1 MITSETTAITWIGSL
16 VTMISVPFV
25 DFSRVPADVREAWK
39 RASAEIID
47 DGLFIGGVHVAKFEQ
62 QWAETIGVEFAVG
75 VGNGLDGLVIAL
87 KVLGVGEGDLVAVP
101 SHTFIATW
109 NAVRLVGATPIGID
123 VDDQGLMDLDQL
135 ESCTEKIKVVIP
147 VHMHGMMVDMPRLQ
161 RWAVNKAVL
170 VIEDASQAHLA
181 VQDGKLAGNWSD
193 IGVFSLYPS
202 KNLGALGDAGV
213 VTTNSAKHASTIRS
227 YSNYGAS
234 INDKYLHE
242 SFGVNSRLDSIQASF
257 LSVNLNYLS
266 EWNGRRKSLA
276 GIYLDK
282 IQTNE
287 NLKFLNANKVD
298 SVWHHFPVLVK
309 NRSAIQEQLKKFGV
323 QTEIHYPNL
332 AAYEYQKISKKLRIN
347 YPQGERI
354 ADSILS
360 LPISPWHTDQQ
371 ILYVCQAVNRISKIS
386 FPNC

>member
-1 MITSETTAITWIGSL
+1 MIR
-16 VTMISVPFV
+16 VPFV
-25 DFSRVPADVREAWK
+25 DFSRIPADVKNDWK
-39 RASAEIID
+39 RASAEVID
-47 DGLFIGGVHVAKFEQ
+47 DGLFIGGDHVSKFEQ
-62 QWAETIGVEFAVG
+62 QWAETIGVRFAIG
-75 VGNGLDGLVIAL
+75 VGNGFDGLVIAL
-87 KVLGVGEGDLVAVP
+87 KVLGVREGDLVAVP

-109 NAVRLVGATPIGID
+109 NAVLLVGATPVGID
-123 VDDQGLMDLDQL
+123 VDDLGLMDLGAL
-135 ESCTEKIKVVIP
+135 ESLTEKIKVVIP

-161 RWAVNKAVL
+161 RWADKNAVL

-181 VQDGKLAGNWSD
+181 WQDGKFAGNWSD

-202 KNLGALGDAGV
+202 KNLGALGDAGI
-213 VTTNSAKHASTIRS
+213 VTTNSAKHAITIRS

-234 INDKYLHE
+234 SNDKYLHE

-257 LSVNLNYLS
+257 LSVSLKNLS
-266 EWNGRRKSLA
+266 EWNRRRKLLA

-282 IQTNE
+282 IETNE
-287 NLKFLNANKVD
+287 NIKFLNPNKVD

-309 NRSAIQEQLKKFGV
+309 NRSSIQELLKKFGV

-332 AAYEYQKISKKLRIN
+332 AAYEYQKISKTVRVN

-360 LPISPWHTDQQ
+360 LPISPWHTDEQ
-371 ILYVCQAVNRISKIS
+371 ILFVCQEVNRISKNS
-386 FPNC
+386 FS